1 MANKPGNRR
10 RRRALI
16 VTSACLTTVGA
27 AIVLNA
33 WVIGQAAPHLR
44 TIEAA
49 KKRSPKAVVLVLGAS
64 VRADGTP
71 SRVLRDRLA
80 AALEVA
86 GATHDLLLTGDGL
99 TAQEI
104 AGMRNWLVE
113 RGVARERLLEDPAGL
128 RTWDS
133 MRRAKDVFKIDDVI
147 VVTNAFHLARAV
159 YLARAAGLRAIGVP
173 APAQKRAP
181 HWKNHVRESAARV
194 RSVVDVTLGV
204 TAAHPT
210 GYGPKADPTS
220 SG

>member
-16 VTSACLTTVGA
+16 ATTACLSTVGA
-27 AIVLNA
+27 AIALNA
-33 WVIGQAAPHLR
+33 WVIGQAAPHLL

-49 KKRSPKAVVLVLGAS
+49 KKRAPDAVVLVLGAS

-86 GATHDLLLTGDGL
+86 GDSHAILLTGDGL
-99 TAQEI
+99 SAQEI
-104 AGMRNWLVE
+104 AGMRNWLTE
-113 RGVARERLLEDPAGL
+113 RGVARDRLLEDPAGL

-133 MRRAKDVFKIDDVI
+133 MRRAKDVFAIDDVI

-159 YLARAAGLRAIGVP
+159 YLARAAGLRAVGVA
-173 APAQKRAP
+173 APAQKRPP
-181 HWKNHVRESAARV
+181 HWKNHVRESVARV

-210 GYGPKADPTS
+210 GYGPKSDPTS